1 MKTKHLKNIR
11 PMMKSNG
18 DYEWKFSTIGGVTRV
33 NITSGQDIAHLEEL
47 DPKLWTV
54 LSCPVSGIEM
64 DAKTLSFIDTDKDGR
79 IHTDE
84 VVAASKWLVSVLVD
98 PQILVD
104 RCTSIPLSAFRTD
117 TENGRLLHDSAVQLL
132 QYLGKSSDCISIE
145 DVANSLAAF
154 AGTRFNG
161 DGVITSKTPEDAE
174 LQQIVG
180 ECMSTVGNVP
190 DKSGENGVN
199 AELVEKF
206 YAAAS
211 EWCAWKEAGD
221 ADKENIFPFG
231 DRTAEALALCE
242 KLSPKI
248 DDYFLRCKLALF
260 NGETSESLD
269 VSKDKIA
276 TVADKNLTGCVDEI
290 SLFPLSHV
298 SKDCLLNIAEGVN
311 PVWSSDVELFRELV
325 VAKMFASNMTDG
337 QDAGSQSDLHADSQH
352 DLAGNR
358 QDVLPMALSEQQWNE
373 IKSVFGPYKTY
384 LAAEKGSEVKSLGY
398 DRLKAIVTTDR
409 KAELLEL
416 ISQDKALES
425 RVAGFESVEKLLYLT
440 RDFYTLVRNY
450 VTFSDFYAS
459 SVTGVPAV
467 FQVGRLFIDQRCC
480 DLCMDVADAGKHN
493 AMAAASG
500 MFLIYCDCVSRHD
513 AGTKKIVA
521 VMTDGDINN
530 LKVGKNAIFYDR
542 AGRDWDATVTKI
554 VDNPISLRQSFW
566 SPYRKMGNFIEQQIT
581 KFAADQDKK
590 VTDKSLAGLSSAGT
604 SLAATA
610 KSAENGTPVAAAE
623 QPKQQFDIAKYC
635 GLFAMVG
642 MALGT
647 IGTFVVNL
655 FTEFFKMS
663 WWQMPLVILAIMLI
677 ISGPAM
683 LLDWLKIRKRNL
695 SPILNAN
702 GWAINA
708 RLAVNVRFGTSLT
721 HIARTPLVVT
731 DDPFADKKVPVW
743 KKVLVWTA
751 AVIVLLV
758 AIYFTIPKESRPF
771 WKTATEAATE
781 TSAPASASSS
791 AMPSAAQSDASASA
805 ESPDS
810 K

>member
-1 MKTKHLKNIR
+1 MKTRHLKNIR

-33 NITSGQDIAHLEEL
+33 NVTSGQDIAHLDEL

-54 LSCPVSGIEM
+54 LSCPVSGLEM
-64 DAKTLSFIDTDKDGR
+64 DAKTLAFIDTDKDGR
-79 IHTDE
+79 IHTEE
-84 VVAASKWLVSVLVD
+84 VVAASQWLVSVLSD
-98 PQILVD
+98 LQILVD
-104 RCTSIPLSAFRTD
+104 RCTSISLSAFRTD
-117 TENGRLLHDSAVQLL
+117 TENGRMLRDSAVQLL
-132 QYLGKSSDCISIE
+132 QYLGKDADCISIE

-161 DGVITSKTPEDAE
+161 DGVITAKTPDDAE
-174 LQQIVG
+174 LQKIVE
-180 ECMSTVGNVP
+180 ECMSTVGCVP

-199 AELVEKF
+199 EELVEKF

-211 EWCAWKEAGD
+211 EWCARKEVGD
-221 ADKENIFPFG
+221 ADRDKVFPFG
-231 DRTAEALALCE
+231 DRTGEALALCE

-248 DDYFLRCKLALF
+248 EDYFLRCKLALF

-269 VSKDKIA
+269 VSKDRIS

-290 SLFPLSHV
+290 SSFPLSHV
-298 SKDCLLNIAEGVN
+298 SKDCLLNISEGVN
-311 PVWSSDVELFRELV
+311 PVWSADVELFRELV
-325 VAKMFASNMTDG
+325 AAKMFPCGSVSDLK
-337 QDAGSQSDLHADSQH
+337 DGSQAVSPE
-352 DLAGNR
+352 
-358 QDVLPMALSEQQWNE
+358 LPDALSEHQWNE
-373 IKSVFGPYKTY
+373 IKSVFSPYRQH
-384 LAAEKGSEVKSLGY
+384 LAEEKGAEVKSLGY
-398 DRLKAIVTTDR
+398 DRLKAIADGGR
-409 KAELLEL
+409 KAELIDL
-416 ISQDKALES
+416 ISQDKSLES

-480 DLCMDVADAGKHN
+480 DLCMDVADTGKHN

-590 VTDKSLAGLSSAGT
+590 VTDKSLASLSSAGT

-610 KSAENGTPVAAAE
+610 KSAENGAPVAAAE

-647 IGTFVVNL
+647 IGSFVVNL

-743 KKVLVWTA
+743 KKILVWTVV
-751 AVIVLLV
+751 VIGLTA

-771 WKTATEAATE
+771 WKTASEAA
-781 TSAPASASSS
+781 APCASSASSAS
-791 AMPSAAQSDASASA
+791 SASTA
-805 ESPDS
+805 SSSSFSDSSQPSTAVESQNAD
-810 K
+810 